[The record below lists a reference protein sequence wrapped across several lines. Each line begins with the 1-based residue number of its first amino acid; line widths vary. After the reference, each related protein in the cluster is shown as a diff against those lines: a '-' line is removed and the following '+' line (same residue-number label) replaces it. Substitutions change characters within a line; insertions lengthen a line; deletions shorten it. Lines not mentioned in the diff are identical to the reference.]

1 MKPKPTARAEHVA
14 RLDIGLETQLV
25 PRKGQAKAQAKEKA
39 NLVFT
44 EEVDIMVPELIR
56 HRRDSSTR
64 PRSRISEA

>member
-14 RLDIGLETQLV
+14 RLGIGPETLLV
-25 PRKGQAKAQAKEKA
+25 PRKGQAKAKAKA
-39 NLVFT
+39 SLAFT
-44 EEVDIMVPELIR
+44 EETDILVPGLIR